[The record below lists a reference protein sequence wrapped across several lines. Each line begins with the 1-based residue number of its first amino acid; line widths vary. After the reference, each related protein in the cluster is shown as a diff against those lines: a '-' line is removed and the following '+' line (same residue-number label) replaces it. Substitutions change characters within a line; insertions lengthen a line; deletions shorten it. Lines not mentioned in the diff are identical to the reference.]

1 MAPYADIAIAVVGAL
16 VLAWI
21 ADLLTGRRGLGGTML
36 VAAVGASCGAFL
48 AIRVFAVAALGDW
61 IWVIWSMVAAVV
73 CLVAFFLFRSK
84 R

>member
-21 ADLLTGRRGLGGTML
+21 ADLLTGRRGLGGTIL
-36 VAAVGASCGAFL
+36 VATVGAGCGAFL
-48 AIRVFAVAALGDW
+48 AIRVFAVATLDDW
-61 IWVIWSMVAAVV
+61 TWVVWSMVAAGI
-73 CLVAFFLFRSK
+73 CLVAFFLFRNK